1 MQISGRHALVTGAS
15 SGIGE
20 ALALELGARG
30 AKVTVAAR
38 RVEKLESVVN
48 AIREQG
54 GEANAIR
61 ADLSLPGSGLELAR
75 RVRDDFGHVD
85 ILVNNAGVSG
95 GVSQFVEKNPAEI
108 RECIEVNFAQP
119 MALTHQ
125 LIPGMVE
132 RGYGCL
138 VSPRATK
145 GSARW
150 PSWPTASVFFPTN
163 LASVYIATKRALAS
177 IDEVLRIELA
187 GSGVHVLTVYP
198 GPVDTPMLTK
208 LMATDQR
215 AAMVLGPFKG
225 TTDKLAKLTAKAIE
239 RKRDSIVY
247 PMQFGLGRWVSP
259 IMGTIMARISAPLGL
274 NR

>member
-1 MQISGRHALVTGAS
+1 RHVLVTGAS

-20 ALALELGARG
+20 ALAMELGARG

-38 RVEKLESVVN
+38 RVEKLEGVVN
-48 AIREQG
+48 TIREKG

-95 GVSQFVEKNPAEI
+95 GVSQFTEKNPAEI

-138 VSPRATK
+138 VSVA
-145 GSARW
+145 
-150 PSWPTASVFFPTN
+150 TASVFFPTN
-163 LASVYIATKRALAS
+163 LASVYIATKRALVS

-187 GSGVHVLTVYP
+187 GSGVHVLTVFP

-215 AAMVLGPFKG
+215 AAKVLGPFKG

-239 RKRDSIVY
+239 RERESIVY
-247 PMQFGLGRWVSP
+247 PAQFGVGRWVSP
-259 IMGTIMARISAPLGL
+259 IMGTIMARLSAPLGL

>member
-1 MQISGRHALVTGAS
+1 MQILGRHVLVTGAS

-20 ALALELGARG
+20 TLAIELAARG
-30 AKVTVAAR
+30 AKVSVAAR
-38 RVEKLESVVN
+38 RVEKLEGVVE
-48 AIREQG
+48 AIRGAG

-95 GVSQFVEKNPAEI
+95 GVNQFLEKSPAEI

-125 LIPGMVE
+125 LMPGMVE

-138 VSPRATK
+138 VSIA
-145 GSARW
+145 
-150 PSWPTASVFFPTN
+150 TASVFFPTN

-177 IDEVLRIELA
+177 IDEILRIELA

-208 LMATDQR
+208 LMATDKR
-215 AAMVLGPFKG
+215 AAAVLGPFKG
-225 TTDKLAKLTAKAIE
+225 TTEKLAKLTARAIE
-239 RKRDSIVY
+239 RERESVVY
-247 PMQFGLGRWVSP
+247 PAQFGVGRWVSP
-259 IMGTIMARISAPLGL
+259 IMGTLMARLSAPLGL

>member
-138 VSPRATK
+138 VSVA
-145 GSARW
+145 
-150 PSWPTASVFFPTN
+150 TASVFFPTN

-239 RKRDSIVY
+239 RKRNSIVY